1 MLRCLALIA
10 AVLVVAGCQSY
21 TTGLQQTVDRA
32 DETVAI
38 AALHSIVQAQRS
50 YSLSH
55 EGGYATLA
63 QLSEAGY
70 LDSRFGSDKP
80 LKDYVLTLTV
90 NSGSDAGYSCLAD
103 PVPGRQGRHFYIDSM
118 SGEIHAN
125 AVQPASAADSA
136 IQ

>member
-1 MLRCLALIA
+1 
-10 AVLVVAGCQSY
+10 
-21 TTGLQQTVDRA
+21 
-32 DETVAI
+32 
-38 AALHSIVQAQRS
+38 LHSIVQAQRS

-90 NSGSDAGYSCLAD
+90 NSGSDAGFSCLAD
-103 PVPGRQGRHFYIDSM
+103 PWQEERQAFLYRLDVC
-118 SGEIHAN
+118 EIHAN
-125 AVQPASAADSA
+125 AVQPASAADPA
-136 IQ
+136 IIEENL